1 MGIFDRIRKIFSSS
15 DSSTTRNNRFDHE
28 PQIRDVHGLTT
39 EFNHEV
45 RPNRDFNV
53 SSNATERPLASALCH
68 SSTTSVATQTSNTSQ
83 IQPDTSKDNIGSVK
97 PSEFGQNSKHKTSS
111 TLISAVSEN
120 GEHISTVEAH
130 ASSTSTTTPKRNIG
144 TARSSLIVP
153 TLTSHK
159 PQSTTFPDHR
169 RLPKYYKPISSSN
182 EPTVPRTV
190 HTYTGVNDVV
200 EPPSIRKSLPKTQA
214 NLRSSFSHVVKGKHI
229 FSYTNKIF
237 L

>member
-39 EFNHEV
+39 EFNREV

-68 SSTTSVATQTSNTSQ
+68 SSTTSVAAQTSNTPQ
-83 IQPDTSKDNIGSVK
+83 IQPDTSKDNVGNVK
-97 PSEFGQNSKHKTSS
+97 PSEFGQNLKHKTSS

-120 GEHISTVEAH
+120 GGHISTVEVLH
-130 ASSTSTTTPKRNIG
+130 
-144 TARSSLIVP
+144 
-153 TLTSHK
+153 
-159 PQSTTFPDHR
+159 
-169 RLPKYYKPISSSN
+169 
-182 EPTVPRTV
+182 
-190 HTYTGVNDVV
+190 DVV
-200 EPPSIRKSLPKTQA
+200 EPPSIRKSVPKTQA
-214 NLRSSFSHVVKGKHI
+214 NLRSSSCHVVKGKHI
-229 FSYTNKIF
+229 FSYTSKTS